1 MHLSNQLTGYFN
13 GNGLISSANDCLA
26 CLDTNIC
33 ITHYCIIH
41 TSHETFTHIHD
52 LYKSRIY
59 TIRHLQTVTASRSMH
74 RAQREQ
80 IRHPPRTFVMILT
93 CPGVRWWWQY
103 ESCPAQCCVASQG
116 YISHFLLGKGN
127 FQATQDRP
135 SIICC
140 PIIPLMYSRQ
150 HPIPQKL
157 F

>member
-26 CLDTNIC
+26 GLDTNIC

-80 IRHPPRTFVMILT
+80 IRHPPLTFVLILT
-93 CPGVRWWWQY
+93 CPVGGGRMSRAQHSAVL
-103 ESCPAQCCVASQG
+103 PARDTSV
-116 YISHFLLGKGN
+116 IFLLGKGN